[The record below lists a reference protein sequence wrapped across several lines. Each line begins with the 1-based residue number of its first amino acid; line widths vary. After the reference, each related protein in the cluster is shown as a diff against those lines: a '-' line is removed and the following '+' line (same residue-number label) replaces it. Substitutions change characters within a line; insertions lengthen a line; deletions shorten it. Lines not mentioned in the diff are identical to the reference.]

1 MAACAS
7 VMDLMVERREAKG
20 VHGEE
25 AEKKKKGEGRGGRDV
40 EEMAA
45 GMKGDKVKWKDK

>member
-25 AEKKKKGEGRGGRDV
+25 AEKKKKVMEGGV
-40 EEMAA
+40 
-45 GMKGDKVKWKDK
+45 GMSRRWRRE

>member
-25 AEKKKKGEGRGGRDV
+25 GEKKKKKVREGGV
-40 EEMAA
+40 
-45 GMKGDKVKWKDK
+45 GMSRRWRRE